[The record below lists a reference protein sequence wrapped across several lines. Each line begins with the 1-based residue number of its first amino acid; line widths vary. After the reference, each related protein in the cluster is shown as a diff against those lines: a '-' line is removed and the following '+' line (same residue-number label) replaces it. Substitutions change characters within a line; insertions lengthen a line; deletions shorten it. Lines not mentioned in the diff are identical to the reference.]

1 MGFAKGKRDWR
12 RTALAMALAL
22 ACFFATWAVF
32 GLRYELNDDAQLA
45 NIAMGA
51 YGEDTHH
58 LVYVNVLLGWF
69 LKPFYALAA
78 NVNWYYFLQVAA
90 NVAAF
95 GMLGTLCMERLG
107 TRRGLLLY
115 GGVLLVFGVDMFNS
129 FQYTKNSA
137 LYLTVGLAL
146 LASELGV
153 WSLRT
158 GAGLFWAVLGS
169 MVRFQNFFAVG
180 GLAAALLLWRF
191 LCLEKRARL
200 RALAAAVALFALV
213 GAAKA
218 VDLAAYSTGGWR
230 SFTEYNAARTEF
242 SDFKIY
248 SYTDKT
254 QIEALGYTANDFDML
269 KSWSFYAPEVFTPQ
283 ALDALSE
290 NAPQAGFVQT
300 AKSTVYTLA
309 GLLAGR
315 PYRLAFGGVLLAWL
329 FFAGKKGRLAFLGT
343 MAVFGAEVFYLLYQ
357 GRFVRHVEFSMILA
371 AVVFGVMCISPRAG
385 AVPGRRAL
393 GFAAAAVCVVC
404 LPYFMQLRTDMQQYR
419 IDRVDRPEYY
429 EMSADKEHLYLMD
442 VETLDSLAGN
452 NVFHPRPAGFFSN
465 IVELG
470 GWLSGAPHRVEALA
484 AYEVEDPYRGI
495 TGDNVYLVDS
505 VYVSTKQAFL
515 REHYGMEV
523 EMEKLKDYTACSLY
537 KVHEVQQ

>member
-1 MGFAKGKRDWR
+1 MGFVKGKKDWR

-58 LVYVNVLLGWF
+58 LVYVNVLLGWL

-95 GMLGTLCMERLG
+95 GLLGALCMERLG
-107 TRRGLLLY
+107 TKRGLLLY
-115 GGVLLVFGVDMFNS
+115 GGVLLAFGVDMFNS

-137 LYLTVGLAL
+137 LYLTAGLAL
-146 LASELGV
+146 LAAELGS

-158 GAGLFWAVLGS
+158 AAGLGWAVLGS

-191 LCLEKRARL
+191 LCLDKKARL
-200 RALAAAVALFALV
+200 RAAASAVALFALV

-218 VDLAAYSTGGWR
+218 ADMAAYSTGGWR
-230 SFTEYNAARTEF
+230 SFAEYNAARTEF

-254 QIEALGYTANDFDML
+254 QIEALGYSANDFDML

-283 ALDALSE
+283 ALNALSE
-290 NAPQAGFVQT
+290 NAPQAGLVQT

-309 GLLAGR
+309 GLRRGAAGLAVFCRKKGQAGISGHHGR
-315 PYRLAFGGVLLAWL
+315 VWRRGVLSAVSGTVRAACRV
-329 FFAGKKGRLAFLGT
+329 FHDTGGCGVRRDVHDGARRCGAGPPR
-343 MAVFGAEVFYLLYQ
+343 AVFCRGGCVRGMPAVFHAAAHRY
-357 GRFVRHVEFSMILA
+357 A
-371 AVVFGVMCISPRAG
+371 AV
-385 AVPGRRAL
+385 
-393 GFAAAAVCVVC
+393 
-404 LPYFMQLRTDMQQYR
+404 
-419 IDRVDRPEYY
+419 
-429 EMSADKEHLYLMD
+429 
-442 VETLDSLAGN
+442 
-452 NVFHPRPAGFFSN
+452 
-465 IVELG
+465 
-470 GWLSGAPHRVEALA
+470 PHRPSRPSRV
-484 AYEVEDPYRGI
+484 P
-495 TGDNVYLVDS
+495 
-505 VYVSTKQAFL
+505 
-515 REHYGMEV
+515 
-523 EMEKLKDYTACSLY
+523 
-537 KVHEVQQ
+537 

>member
-1 MGFAKGKRDWR
+1 MGFAQGKRDWR

-51 YGEDTHH
+51 YGPDTHH

-107 TRRGLLLY
+107 TKRGLLLY
-115 GGVLLVFGVDMFNS
+115 GGVLLAFGVDMFNS

-146 LASELGV
+146 LACELGV

-158 GAGLFWAVLGS
+158 AAGLFWAVLGS

-191 LCLEKRARL
+191 FCLDKRARL
-200 RALAAAVALFALV
+200 RALGAAAALFALV
-213 GAAKA
+213 GVTKG
-218 VDLAAYSTGGWR
+218 VDMAAYTSPEWR
-230 SFTEYNAARTEF
+230 SYTEYNAARTEF

-248 SYTDKT
+248 AYTDKA
-254 QIEALGYTANDFDML
+254 QIEPLGYTANDFDML

-283 ALDALSE
+283 ALDALSA
-290 NAPQAGFVQT
+290 NAPQAGLVQT

-309 GLLAGR
+309 GLVAGR
-315 PYRLAFGGVLLAWL
+315 PYRLAFGCILLVWL
-329 FFAGKKGRLAFLGT
+329 FFAGRKGRIAFLGV
-343 MAVFGAEVFYLLYQ
+343 MGVFCAEVFYLLYQ
-357 GRFVRHVEFSMILA
+357 GRFVRHVEFSMVLA
-371 AVVFGVMCISPRAG
+371 AVVFGTMCIAMRG
-385 AVPGRRAL
+385 AAQSRRTL
-393 GFAAAAVCVVC
+393 CFAAAAVCLVC

-419 IDRVDRPEYY
+419 IDRADRPEY
-429 EMSADKEHLYLMD
+429 EQMSADKQHLYLVD
-442 VETLDSLAGN
+442 VETLDSMAGN

-470 GWLSGAPHRVEALA
+470 GWLSGAPHRVAALQ
-484 AYEVEDPYRGI
+484 AYGVEDPYRGI
-495 TGDNVYLVDS
+495 TGEHVYLVDS
-505 VYVSTKQAFL
+505 VYVSAKQIFL
-515 REHYGMEV
+515 REHYGMET
-523 EMEKLKDYTACSLY
+523 EMEKLADYAACSLY
-537 KVHEVQQ
+537 KVHLVE

>member
-115 GGVLLVFGVDMFNS
+115 GGVLLAFGVDMFNS

-158 GAGLFWAVLGS
+158 GAGLFWAVLG
-169 MVRFQNFFAVG
+169 
-180 GLAAALLLWRF
+180 
-191 LCLEKRARL
+191 
-200 RALAAAVALFALV
+200 
-213 GAAKA
+213 
-218 VDLAAYSTGGWR
+218 
-230 SFTEYNAARTEF
+230 
-242 SDFKIY
+242 
-248 SYTDKT
+248 
-254 QIEALGYTANDFDML
+254 
-269 KSWSFYAPEVFTPQ
+269 
-283 ALDALSE
+283 
-290 NAPQAGFVQT
+290 
-300 AKSTVYTLA
+300 
-309 GLLAGR
+309 
-315 PYRLAFGGVLLAWL
+315 
-329 FFAGKKGRLAFLGT
+329 
-343 MAVFGAEVFYLLYQ
+343 
-357 GRFVRHVEFSMILA
+357 
-371 AVVFGVMCISPRAG
+371 
-385 AVPGRRAL
+385 
-393 GFAAAAVCVVC
+393 
-404 LPYFMQLRTDMQQYR
+404 
-419 IDRVDRPEYY
+419 
-429 EMSADKEHLYLMD
+429 
-442 VETLDSLAGN
+442 
-452 NVFHPRPAGFFSN
+452 
-465 IVELG
+465 
-470 GWLSGAPHRVEALA
+470 
-484 AYEVEDPYRGI
+484 
-495 TGDNVYLVDS
+495 
-505 VYVSTKQAFL
+505 
-515 REHYGMEV
+515 
-523 EMEKLKDYTACSLY
+523 
-537 KVHEVQQ
+537 

>member
-115 GGVLLVFGVDMFNS
+115 GGVLLAFGVDMFNS

-191 LCLEKRARL
+191 LWLEKRARL

-315 PYRLAFGGVLLAWL
+315 PYRLAFGVAVFCRQKGQAGLSGHHGRVWRRGVLPAVSGTVCAACGIFHDTGGGGVWRNVHIAARRGC
-329 FFAGKKGRLAFLGT
+329 AGPSGAGVCRGGRVCGLP
-343 MAVFGAEVFYLLYQ
+343 AVFYAAAH
-357 GRFVRHVEFSMILA
+357 RHA
-371 AVVFGVMCISPRAG
+371 AV
-385 AVPGRRAL
+385 
-393 GFAAAAVCVVC
+393 
-404 LPYFMQLRTDMQQYR
+404 
-419 IDRVDRPEYY
+419 
-429 EMSADKEHLYLMD
+429 
-442 VETLDSLAGN
+442 
-452 NVFHPRPAGFFSN
+452 
-465 IVELG
+465 
-470 GWLSGAPHRVEALA
+470 PHR
-484 AYEVEDPYRGI
+484 PGGPSGI
-495 TGDNVYLVDS
+495 L
-505 VYVSTKQAFL
+505 
-515 REHYGMEV
+515 
-523 EMEKLKDYTACSLY
+523 
-537 KVHEVQQ
+537 

>member
-1 MGFAKGKRDWR
+1 MGFVKGKKDWR

-58 LVYVNVLLGWF
+58 LVYVNVLLGWL

-95 GMLGTLCMERLG
+95 GLLGALCMERLG
-107 TRRGLLLY
+107 TKRGLLLY
-115 GGVLLVFGVDMFNS
+115 GGVLLAFGVDMFNS

-137 LYLTVGLAL
+137 LYLTAGLAL
-146 LASELGV
+146 LAAELGS

-158 GAGLFWAVLGS
+158 AAGLGWAVLGS

-191 LCLEKRARL
+191 LCLDKKARL
-200 RALAAAVALFALV
+200 RAAASAVALFALV

-218 VDLAAYSTGGWR
+218 ADMAAYSTGGWR
-230 SFTEYNAARTEF
+230 SFAEYNAARTEF

-248 SYTDKT
+248 SYTDKI
-254 QIEALGYTANDFDML
+254 QIEALGDSANDFDML

-283 ALDALSE
+283 ALNVLSE
-290 NAPQAGFVQT
+290 NAPQAGLVQT

-309 GLLAGR
+309 GLGRQAVPFGLRRGAAGLAVFCREKGQAGISGHHGR
-315 PYRLAFGGVLLAWL
+315 VWRRGVLSAVSGTVRAACRV
-329 FFAGKKGRLAFLGT
+329 FHDTGGCGVRRDVHDGARRCGAGPPR
-343 MAVFGAEVFYLLYQ
+343 AVFCRGGCVRGMPAVFHAAAHRY
-357 GRFVRHVEFSMILA
+357 A
-371 AVVFGVMCISPRAG
+371 AV
-385 AVPGRRAL
+385 
-393 GFAAAAVCVVC
+393 
-404 LPYFMQLRTDMQQYR
+404 
-419 IDRVDRPEYY
+419 
-429 EMSADKEHLYLMD
+429 
-442 VETLDSLAGN
+442 
-452 NVFHPRPAGFFSN
+452 
-465 IVELG
+465 
-470 GWLSGAPHRVEALA
+470 PHRPSRPSRV
-484 AYEVEDPYRGI
+484 P
-495 TGDNVYLVDS
+495 
-505 VYVSTKQAFL
+505 
-515 REHYGMEV
+515 
-523 EMEKLKDYTACSLY
+523 
-537 KVHEVQQ
+537 

>member
-1 MGFAKGKRDWR
+1 MGFAKGKGDWR

-115 GGVLLVFGVDMFNS
+115 GGVLLAFGVDMFNS

-309 GLLAGR
+309 GLLAGPAGVWR
-315 PYRLAFGGVLLAWL
+315 RAAGVAVFCRQKGQAGLSGHHGRVWRRGVLPAVSGTVCAACGIFHDTGGGGVWRNVHIAARRGC
-329 FFAGKKGRLAFLGT
+329 AGPPGAGVCRGGRVCGLP
-343 MAVFGAEVFYLLYQ
+343 AVFYAAAH
-357 GRFVRHVEFSMILA
+357 RHA
-371 AVVFGVMCISPRAG
+371 AV
-385 AVPGRRAL
+385 
-393 GFAAAAVCVVC
+393 
-404 LPYFMQLRTDMQQYR
+404 
-419 IDRVDRPEYY
+419 
-429 EMSADKEHLYLMD
+429 
-442 VETLDSLAGN
+442 
-452 NVFHPRPAGFFSN
+452 
-465 IVELG
+465 
-470 GWLSGAPHRVEALA
+470 PHR
-484 AYEVEDPYRGI
+484 PGGPSGI
-495 TGDNVYLVDS
+495 L
-505 VYVSTKQAFL
+505 
-515 REHYGMEV
+515 
-523 EMEKLKDYTACSLY
+523 
-537 KVHEVQQ
+537 

>member
-115 GGVLLVFGVDMFNS
+115 GGVLLAFGVDMFNS

-158 GAGLFWAVLGS
+158 GAGLFWAMLGS

-254 QIEALGYTANDFDML
+254 QIEALRSARLYFDML

-290 NAPQAGFVQT
+290 NAPQAGLCKRPK
-300 AKSTVYTLA
+300 ARCIRWPA
-309 GLLAGR
+309 CWPAGR
-315 PYRLAFGGVLLAWL
+315 TGWRLAACCWRGCFLPAKRAGWPFWAPWPCLAPRCSTCCIRDGL
-329 FFAGKKGRLAFLGT
+329 CG
-343 MAVFGAEVFYLLYQ
+343 M
-357 GRFVRHVEFSMILA
+357 VEFSMILA

-385 AVPGRRAL
+385 AVAGPPGAGVCRGGRVCGLPAV
-393 GFAAAAVCVVC
+393 FYAAAHRHAAV
-404 LPYFMQLRTDMQQYR
+404 
-419 IDRVDRPEYY
+419 
-429 EMSADKEHLYLMD
+429 
-442 VETLDSLAGN
+442 
-452 NVFHPRPAGFFSN
+452 
-465 IVELG
+465 
-470 GWLSGAPHRVEALA
+470 PHR
-484 AYEVEDPYRGI
+484 PGGPSGI
-495 TGDNVYLVDS
+495 L
-505 VYVSTKQAFL
+505 
-515 REHYGMEV
+515 
-523 EMEKLKDYTACSLY
+523 
-537 KVHEVQQ
+537 

>member
-1 MGFAKGKRDWR
+1 MGFAKGKEIGGARRWPWR
-12 RTALAMALAL
+12 WRWPA
-22 ACFFATWAVF
+22 FFATWAVF

-78 NVNWYYFLQVAA
+78 NVNWYYFSAGGGQCGGLRHAGHTVYGAPWHQARP
-90 NVAAF
+90 AF
-95 GMLGTLCMERLG
+95 V
-107 TRRGLLLY
+107 RRGAAGLW
-115 GGVLLVFGVDMFNS
+115 GGYVQQLPVYQKQRPVPDGGACAAGVRAWRMEPSHGGWPVLGR
-129 FQYTKNSA
+129 
-137 LYLTVGLAL
+137 VGQHGAF
-146 LASELGV
+146 SEL
-153 WSLRT
+153 LC
-158 GAGLFWAVLGS
+158 
-169 MVRFQNFFAVG
+169 G
-180 GLAAALLLWRF
+180 GRPCRGTLLWRF

-300 AKSTVYTLA
+300 AKKHGVY
-309 GLLAGR
+309 AGR
-315 PYRLAFGGVLLAWL
+315 PAGRPAVPAGVWRRAAGVAVFCRQKGQAGLSGHHGRVWRRGVLPAVSGTVCAACGIFHDTGGGGVW
-329 FFAGKKGRLAFLGT
+329 RN
-343 MAVFGAEVFYLLYQ
+343 V
-357 GRFVRHVEFSMILA
+357 HIA
-371 AVVFGVMCISPRAG
+371 ARR

-470 GWLSGAPHRVEALA
+470 AGFPAR
-484 AYEVEDPYRGI
+484 R
-495 TGDNVYLVDS
+495 
-505 VYVSTKQAFL
+505 
-515 REHYGMEV
+515 
-523 EMEKLKDYTACSLY
+523 TA
-537 KVHEVQQ
+537 

>member
-115 GGVLLVFGVDMFNS
+115 GGVLLAFGVDMFNS

-180 GLAAALLLWRF
+180 GLAAALLLWSF

-343 MAVFGAEVFYLLYQ
+343 MAVFGAEAFYLLYQ

-371 AVVFGVMCISPRAG
+371 AVVFGVMCISPR
-385 AVPGRRAL
+385 GRWGLPRRPCVW
-393 GFAAAAVCVVC
+393 FAC
-404 LPYFMQLRTDMQQYR
+404 R
-419 IDRVDRPEYY
+419 ILC
-429 EMSADKEHLYLMD
+429 SCAQ
-442 VETLDSLAGN
+442 TCS
-452 NVFHPRPAGFFSN
+452 
-465 IVELG
+465 
-470 GWLSGAPHRVEALA
+470 
-484 AYEVEDPYRGI
+484 
-495 TGDNVYLVDS
+495 
-505 VYVSTKQAFL
+505 STA
-515 REHYGMEV
+515 
-523 EMEKLKDYTACSLY
+523 
-537 KVHEVQQ
+537 

>member
-115 GGVLLVFGVDMFNS
+115 GGVLLAFGVDMFNS

-290 NAPQAGFVQT
+290 NASQAGFVQT

-309 GLLAGR
+309 GLLAG
-315 PYRLAFGGVLLAWL
+315 
-329 FFAGKKGRLAFLGT
+329 
-343 MAVFGAEVFYLLYQ
+343 Q
-357 GRFVRHVEFSMILA
+357 
-371 AVVFGVMCISPRAG
+371 CI
-385 AVPGRRAL
+385 
-393 GFAAAAVCVVC
+393 
-404 LPYFMQLRTDMQQYR
+404 
-419 IDRVDRPEYY
+419 
-429 EMSADKEHLYLMD
+429 
-442 VETLDSLAGN
+442 
-452 NVFHPRPAGFFSN
+452 
-465 IVELG
+465 
-470 GWLSGAPHRVEALA
+470 
-484 AYEVEDPYRGI
+484 
-495 TGDNVYLVDS
+495 
-505 VYVSTKQAFL
+505 
-515 REHYGMEV
+515 
-523 EMEKLKDYTACSLY
+523 
-537 KVHEVQQ
+537 

>member
-115 GGVLLVFGVDMFNS
+115 GGVLLAFGVDMFNS

-329 FFAGKKGRLAFLGT
+329 FLPAKGQAGLSGHHGRVWRRGVLPAVSGT
-343 MAVFGAEVFYLLYQ
+343 VCAACGIFHDTGGGGVWRNVHIAARRGCAGPPGAGVCRGGRVCGLPAVFYAAAH
-357 GRFVRHVEFSMILA
+357 RHA
-371 AVVFGVMCISPRAG
+371 AV
-385 AVPGRRAL
+385 
-393 GFAAAAVCVVC
+393 
-404 LPYFMQLRTDMQQYR
+404 
-419 IDRVDRPEYY
+419 
-429 EMSADKEHLYLMD
+429 
-442 VETLDSLAGN
+442 
-452 NVFHPRPAGFFSN
+452 
-465 IVELG
+465 
-470 GWLSGAPHRVEALA
+470 PHR
-484 AYEVEDPYRGI
+484 PGGPSGI
-495 TGDNVYLVDS
+495 L
-505 VYVSTKQAFL
+505 
-515 REHYGMEV
+515 
-523 EMEKLKDYTACSLY
+523 
-537 KVHEVQQ
+537 

>member
-58 LVYVNVLLGWF
+58 LVYVNVMLGWF

-115 GGVLLVFGVDMFNS
+115 GGVLLAFGVDMFNS

-290 NAPQAGFVQT
+290 NAQAGFC
-300 AKSTVYTLA
+300 ANGKSTVYTLA
-309 GLLAGR
+309 PAGR
-315 PYRLAFGGVLLAWL
+315 QAVPAGVWRGAAGVAVFCRQKGQAGLSGHHGRVWRRGVLPAVSGTVCAACGIFHDTGGGGVWRNVHIAARRGC
-329 FFAGKKGRLAFLGT
+329 AGPPGAGVCRGGRVCGLP
-343 MAVFGAEVFYLLYQ
+343 AVFYAAAH
-357 GRFVRHVEFSMILA
+357 RHA
-371 AVVFGVMCISPRAG
+371 AV
-385 AVPGRRAL
+385 
-393 GFAAAAVCVVC
+393 
-404 LPYFMQLRTDMQQYR
+404 
-419 IDRVDRPEYY
+419 
-429 EMSADKEHLYLMD
+429 
-442 VETLDSLAGN
+442 
-452 NVFHPRPAGFFSN
+452 
-465 IVELG
+465 
-470 GWLSGAPHRVEALA
+470 PHR
-484 AYEVEDPYRGI
+484 PGGPSGI
-495 TGDNVYLVDS
+495 V
-505 VYVSTKQAFL
+505 
-515 REHYGMEV
+515 
-523 EMEKLKDYTACSLY
+523 
-537 KVHEVQQ
+537 